1 MKMDASTSK
10 KRRRQLKKK
19 YKTGLYVHYDP
30 GAFEEEKHFSPKRQ
44 LRTLHTTLDRHPE
57 LIKVKEYIDLDDS
70 AGDQKVFYEML
81 QDIYEGKIEC
91 LIVRSVSVIGSY
103 FYIAVDFVK
112 KFSTY
117 MELRVIAVRDNFDS
131 KMDHLWNK
139 KKLEQIM
146 HELNE
151 RHVKETVFNSRN
163 RHWEEGQYHLGPV
176 PYGYFRVAGHL
187 YIDPDAAHVVRN
199 IFERYVKGDTP
210 YMIADDLKE
219 MNVMSPRE
227 YFYYM
232 KYGELSYRYEWKNCT
247 IFRMIQNQ
255 FYAGDTVHRR
265 YRKLITDKRPDD
277 TLPKEDWLIVEN
289 THEAIVPKDL
299 FDKAQKRLKDI
310 SEKKI
315 PWREHIC
322 MYYGP
327 PRNYLREKIFC
338 GKCGS
343 TCKFRYQTTWA
354 GFRCADKD
362 HVNQNGCDGLSIPLG
377 TVNMA
382 ILDALWLKY
391 GIKYERVDK
400 MLVDRNVS
408 KVVIHEG
415 GIVYVELRRKR
426 GET

>member
-1 MKMDASTSK
+1 
-10 KRRRQLKKK
+10 
-19 YKTGLYVHYDP
+19 
-30 GAFEEEKHFSPKRQ
+30 
-44 LRTLHTTLDRHPE
+44 
-57 LIKVKEYIDLDDS
+57 
-70 AGDQKVFYEML
+70 
-81 QDIYEGKIEC
+81 
-91 LIVRSVSVIGSY
+91 
-103 FYIAVDFVK
+103 
-112 KFSTY
+112 
-117 MELRVIAVRDNFDS
+117 
-131 KMDHLWNK
+131 
-139 KKLEQIM
+139 
-146 HELNE
+146 
-151 RHVKETVFNSRN
+151 
-163 RHWEEGQYHLGPV
+163 
-176 PYGYFRVAGHL
+176 
-187 YIDPDAAHVVRN
+187 
-199 IFERYVKGDTP
+199 
-210 YMIADDLKE
+210 
-219 MNVMSPRE
+219 
-227 YFYYM
+227 M
-232 KYGELSYRYEWKNCT
+232 KYGELSYRYDWKSCT
-247 IFRMIQNQ
+247 VFRMIQNR

-265 YRKLITDKRPDD
+265 YRKFITDKSPDD